1 MEFLFYSKMLDTQNQ
16 TLFTLVVVC
25 VSVITP
31 SNIQTSK
38 HFAYCEA
45 FIIFT
50 MITTTTIGA
59 KFEKL

>member
-1 MEFLFYSKMLDTQNQ
+1 MLDTQNQ